1 MQNNYLVR
9 TTNFTKYFTLI
20 ILLFSSSFL
29 ACKSS
34 LEEDLAP
41 VTAVKNTPTAVVN
54 ENSPSDNASGE
65 DGSADTTGTSSSE
78 GTTTPTPTET
88 ESNPGTPT
96 APATPA
102 TPTAPATP
110 ATPAGSATPTT
121 PATPATPEKSNVIP
135 NRTLKNSFNFP
146 IGAAV
151 DMDRLNGSTYN
162 NVVSREFSSVTAES
176 SMKFGAVHPSKDV
189 FNFKKADAIVAFAK
203 KNNMRVHGHTLIW
216 PKDSLAPAWL
226 LNFKG
231 DSTAWDNL
239 LKTHIQ
245 TVVKHFKGQVASWDV
260 VNEAYADN
268 GTLKDNIWLRK
279 IGPDYISKAFLYAHQ
294 ADPNALL
301 FLNDYGQEFGGKKMT
316 AILNLVANL
325 RKCNIRIDGLGF
337 QMHTVVRL
345 DTKGLKTNV
354 DKAVAAGLLV
364 HFSEL
369 DVSVRYQKPEYF
381 KLDDALAATQA
392 AKFKEIVKVYL
403 SIPKAL
409 QFGITTWGVSDAD
422 SFMNSNVA
430 NKDHDY
436 PLLFDKNY
444 NAKPAYKSFIEAG
457 LGK

>member
-1 MQNNYLVR
+1 MQNIYLVR

-34 LEEDLAP
+34 LEDDLAP
-41 VTAVKNTPTAVVN
+41 VSAVKNTPAAVVN
-54 ENSPSDNASGE
+54 ENQGSDNAGTSGE
-65 DGSADTTGTSSSE
+65 DSSADSNETPSAE
-78 GTTTPTPTET
+78 ETTTPTPTET
-88 ESNPGTPT
+88 QTNPATPASPA
-96 APATPA
+96 APAAPAAPA
-102 TPTAPATP
+102 TPTAPA
-110 ATPAGSATPTT
+110 A
-121 PATPATPEKSNVIP
+121 PEKSNVIA

-162 NVVSREFSSVTAES
+162 NVVTREFSSVTAES

-226 LNFKG
+226 LSFKG

-268 GTLKDNIWLRK
+268 GTLKDNIWLRN

-345 DTKGLKTNV
+345 DIKGLKTNV
-354 DKAVAAGLLV
+354 DRTVAAGLLV

-369 DVSVRYQKPEYF
+369 DVSVRYQKPENF
-381 KLDDALAATQA
+381 KLDDALATSQA
-392 AKFKEIVKVYL
+392 AKYKEIVKVYL
-403 SIPKAL
+403 SIPRAL

-422 SFMNSNVA
+422 SFMNSNVV

-444 NAKPAYKSFIEAG
+444 SAKPAYKSFIEAG

>member
-1 MQNNYLVR
+1 MQNFYLVR

-20 ILLFSSSFL
+20 ILLFSSTFL

-34 LEEDLAP
+34 MEEDLAP
-41 VTAVKNTPTAVVN
+41 VTAVKNTPAAVVN
-54 ENSPSDNASGE
+54 ENTSGGSESTGGE
-65 DGSADTTGTSSSE
+65 DGSGESGEPSTSDE
-78 GTTTPTPTET
+78 TTTPTPTET
-88 ESNPGTPT
+88 QTNPTTP
-96 APATPA
+96 ASPA

-110 ATPAGSATPTT
+110 TT
-121 PATPATPEKSNVIP
+121 PATPVTSDKSNVIA
-135 NRTLKNSFNFP
+135 NRTLKNSFPFP

-216 PKDSLAPAWL
+216 PKDGVSPAWL

-245 TVVKHFKGQVASWDV
+245 TVVKHFKGQVSSWDV
-260 VNEAYADN
+260 VNEPYADN
-268 GTLKDNIWLRK
+268 GTLKDNIWLRN

-316 AILNLVANL
+316 AIMNLVANL

-337 QMHTVVRL
+337 QMHTVLRL
-345 DTKGLKTNV
+345 DVKGLKTNV
-354 DKAVAAGLLV
+354 DKAVAAGLLI

-369 DVSVRYQKPEYF
+369 DVSVRYQKPQNF
-381 KLDDALAATQA
+381 QLDDALATAQA

-403 SIPKAL
+403 GIPKAL
-409 QFGITTWGVSDAD
+409 QFGITTWGVSDGD
-422 SFMNSNVA
+422 SYMNSNVA
-430 NKDHDY
+430 NKDYDY

-444 NAKPAYKSFIEAG
+444 SAKPAYKSFIEAG

>member
-1 MQNNYLVR
+1 MQNSYLVR

-20 ILLFSSSFL
+20 ILLFSSSML

-41 VTAVKNTPTAVVN
+41 VAAVKTTPAAVVN
-54 ENSPSDNASGE
+54 GNSSSDSAGTSGE
-65 DGSADTTGTSSSE
+65 DSSTGADETSSSDE
-78 GTTTPTPTET
+78 TTTPTSTET
-88 ESNPGTPT
+88 QSNPATPT
-96 APATPA
+96 SPTSPATPA
-102 TPTAPATP
+102 SPA
-110 ATPAGSATPTT
+110 A
-121 PATPATPEKSNVIP
+121 PEKSNVIA

-151 DMDRLNGSTYN
+151 DMDRLNGKTYN

-216 PKDSLAPAWL
+216 PKDSLAPSWL

-268 GTLKDNIWLRK
+268 GTLKDNIWLRN

-337 QMHTVVRL
+337 QMHTVLRL
-345 DTKGLKTNV
+345 DIKGLKTNV
-354 DKAVAAGLLV
+354 DRTVAAGLLI

-369 DVSVRYQKPEYF
+369 DVSVRYQKPENF
-381 KLDDALAATQA
+381 KLDDALATAQA

-422 SFMNSNVA
+422 SFMNSNVV

-444 NAKPAYKSFIEAG
+444 SAKPAYKSFIEAG